1 MVGKKFK
8 TKKNGKLERS
18 SKRKKWQIEEIIA
31 ITSEQDPPPPHILTS
46 QGPGALRTFSVS
58 S

>member
-1 MVGKKFK
+1 MKWLARSSKR
-8 TKKNGKLERS
+8 KNGKLERS

-46 QGPGALRTFSVS
+46 QGPGALQTF
-58 S
+58 